1 MSECHKT
8 LCSLCV
14 PWFFKSRQT
23 QVPVP
28 LSFKMRLFSIFRMT
42 RLLLLVAGLAV
53 AGEGRMIQINEEVES
68 LEGSQMESLEGSRM
82 ESLEGREGRGLADW
96 FGWGGSQSTE
106 APARRIQGLQRRTS
120 QVEVR
125 SNTVFDIFERD
136 TN

>member
-53 AGEGRMIQINEEVES
+53 AGEGRMIQINKEVES
-68 LEGSQMESLEGSRM
+68 LEGSKM

-106 APARRIQGLQRRTS
+106 APVRRIQGLQRRTS

-125 SNTVFDIFERD
+125 SNRVFDIFERD
-136 TN
+136 AN